1 MLFENRADFGIF
13 VIVKMNC
20 YGIFRDS
27 FSICRHC
34 TEILMKY
41 RGKIMSGQYKI
52 MYSSMDQFY
61 DQTNGRMAEWVSQ
74 LEPWVKACENL
85 GNMECYQGKS
95 AESVKTYLKEVH
107 MTLLTSIQQ
116 AIQLYRTKYLFY
128 REGYYDMEGDL
139 YAVIPQKTLLS
150 VKDRMK
156 TEIEDVS
163 DSSLIVQTS
172 LLNVSDLIA
181 LQAPNSY
188 YLKDSM
194 EEVKQNCNQTSIKI
208 L

>member
-1 MLFENRADFGIF
+1 
-13 VIVKMNC
+13 
-20 YGIFRDS
+20 
-27 FSICRHC
+27 
-34 TEILMKY
+34 
-41 RGKIMSGQYKI
+41 
-52 MYSSMDQFY
+52 
-61 DQTNGRMAEWVSQ
+61 
-74 LEPWVKACENL
+74 
-85 GNMECYQGKS
+85 
-95 AESVKTYLKEVH
+95 
-107 MTLLTSIQQ
+107 
-116 AIQLYRTKYLFY
+116 
-128 REGYYDMEGDL
+128 MEGDL

-194 EEVKQNCNQTSIKI
+194 EEVKQNVTDFNQNIIDYEAQHKSEANGNWQICFSHYLQRLQNIIQTERM
-208 L
+208 

>member
-1 MLFENRADFGIF
+1 
-13 VIVKMNC
+13 
-20 YGIFRDS
+20 
-27 FSICRHC
+27 
-34 TEILMKY
+34 
-41 RGKIMSGQYKI
+41 MSGQYKI

-128 REGYYDMEGDL
+128 REGYHS
-139 YAVIPQKTLLS
+139 P
-150 VKDRMK
+150 
-156 TEIEDVS
+156 EDVTFCKRP
-163 DSSLIVQTS
+163 DENRDRRRI
-172 LLNVSDLIA
+172 
-181 LQAPNSY
+181 
-188 YLKDSM
+188 
-194 EEVKQNCNQTSIKI
+194 
-208 L
+208 

>member
-1 MLFENRADFGIF
+1 
-13 VIVKMNC
+13 
-20 YGIFRDS
+20 
-27 FSICRHC
+27 
-34 TEILMKY
+34 
-41 RGKIMSGQYKI
+41 MSGQYKI

-128 REGYYDMEGDL
+128 REGYYDIEGDL

-181 LQAPNSY
+181 LQAPKRRGRRNKIADRRRCGNYRNLGNRRNWRDGNSGCDRRMGY
-188 YLKDSM
+188 RRIDRSLWG
-194 EEVKQNCNQTSIKI
+194 E
-208 L
+208 

>member
-1 MLFENRADFGIF
+1 MLFENRADFGI
-13 VIVKMNC
+13 
-20 YGIFRDS
+20 
-27 FSICRHC
+27 
-34 TEILMKY
+34 
-41 RGKIMSGQYKI
+41 
-52 MYSSMDQFY
+52 
-61 DQTNGRMAEWVSQ
+61 
-74 LEPWVKACENL
+74 
-85 GNMECYQGKS
+85 MECYQGKS

-163 DSSLIVQTS
+163 DSSLISTNKFVKC
-172 LLNVSDLIA
+172 IG
-181 LQAPNSY
+181 SY
-188 YLKDSM
+188 
-194 EEVKQNCNQTSIKI
+194 CFAGA
-208 L
+208 